1 MMSQI
6 LTPNSP
12 AAISKQTATCKVAL
26 LIPAYNEEESISDT
40 IHAALLASPDV
51 QFEFDI
57 IVIADNCTDRT
68 EEIVLGII
76 QELRTQEE
84 QTRVF
89 LMKTQGNKKRKAG
102 ALNQAFALIRELGY
116 SFIATADADT
126 IWDPNFLKNG
136 LAAMEKKGE
145 MLGGICGRVGLL
157 PFKKEPF
164 TSVQFTGKPISLAAI
179 AWLMLVFF
187 RKAGWCVR
195 QAWIYLWWGFQNVEY
210 CIGQAETIERM
221 GKAHCLC
228 GPGTIFR
235 ANVLEELYQKFGVV
249 WPETMVE
256 DFDLTIK
263 MQMLG
268 YETRVGH
275 DMFVYT
281 DCPKGFH
288 THGIQRERWNGGN
301 LSTYINVSINR
312 HTFFGGI
319 EMGLQLVW
327 FACRINLIVTAIQ
340 IWMTGFVYIDRLGF
354 VLLTVPLLL
363 VVGLNM
369 FRFKYVAYKSL
380 FQFLLLVCF
389 GYELYALRYGIVLTK
404 SYLKAFTNSITR
416 WR

>member
-1 MMSQI
+1 
-6 LTPNSP
+6 
-12 AAISKQTATCKVAL
+12 
-26 LIPAYNEEESISDT
+26 
-40 IHAALLASPDV
+40 
-51 QFEFDI
+51 
-57 IVIADNCTDRT
+57 
-68 EEIVLGII
+68 
-76 QELRTQEE
+76 
-84 QTRVF
+84 
-89 LMKTQGNKKRKAG
+89 
-102 ALNQAFALIRELGY
+102 
-116 SFIATADADT
+116 
-126 IWDPNFLKNG
+126 
-136 LAAMEKKGE
+136 
-145 MLGGICGRVGLL
+145 
-157 PFKKEPF
+157 
-164 TSVQFTGKPISLAAI
+164 
-179 AWLMLVFF
+179 
-187 RKAGWCVR
+187 
-195 QAWIYLWWGFQNVEY
+195 
-210 CIGQAETIERM
+210 
-221 GKAHCLC
+221 
-228 GPGTIFR
+228 
-235 ANVLEELYQKFGVV
+235 
-249 WPETMVE
+249 MVE